1 MFKDKV
7 ILITGAFGGIGRA
20 IANRFGND
28 YAKIV
33 LWDIFID
40 SEYEKQLNEKG
51 IETLSKIIDITKEKE
66 VEEGCKEILSRWNK
80 IDVLI
85 NNAGITRDKLVF
97 RMSETDWD
105 EVLNVNLKG
114 AFLCCKIIGQVMFKQ
129 KSGKIVNIASI
140 IGEIGNIGQAN
151 YSASKGGLIALTKT
165 CAKEFAR
172 VGINVN
178 AIAPGY
184 IMTKMTENLPEKVK
198 EEMLK
203 LIPLGRFGKPEE
215 VAELVYFLSSEK
227 ANYITGQ
234 VIRIDGGLVM

>member
-7 ILITGAFGGIGRA
+7 ILITGAFGGIGKA
-20 IANRFGND
+20 LAKKFGED
-28 YAKIV
+28 FAKLA

-40 SEYEKQLNEKG
+40 EEFEKSLNLKG
-51 IETLSKIIDITKEKE
+51 IETISRVINITNERE
-66 VEEGCKEILSRWNK
+66 IEEGSKEILEKWGK

-85 NNAGITRDKLVF
+85 NNAGITRDKLIF
-97 RMSETDWD
+97 RMSESEWD

-114 AFLCCKIIGQVMFKQ
+114 AFLCSKIIGQIMFRR

-151 YSASKGGLIALTKT
+151 YSASKAGLIALTKT

-172 VGINVN
+172 GGINVN
-178 AIAPGY
+178 AVAPGY
-184 IMTKMTENLPEKVK
+184 IMTKMTENLPEKIK

-234 VIRIDGGLVM
+234 VFRIDGGLVM

>member
-7 ILITGAFGGIGRA
+7 VLITGAFGGIGKA
-20 IANRFGND
+20 LANKFGND
-28 YAKIV
+28 YAKLV

-40 SEYEKQLNEKG
+40 QEFENLLREKG
-51 IETLSKIIDITKEKE
+51 IETISMIIDITNQNEIEKE
-66 VEEGCKEILSRWNK
+66 TKKILEKWGR

-85 NNAGITRDKLVF
+85 NNAGITRDKLIF
-97 RMSETDWD
+97 RMSEKEWD

-114 AFLCCKIIGQVMFKQ
+114 AFLCSKIIGQIMYKQ
-129 KSGKIVNIASI
+129 RSGKIINMASI

-151 YSASKGGLIALTKT
+151 YSASKAGLIALTKS

-172 VGINVN
+172 GGINVN
-178 AIAPGY
+178 AVAPGY
-184 IMTKMTENLPEKVK
+184 ILTKMTENLPDKIK

-203 LIPLGRFGKPEE
+203 SIPLGRFGKPEE
-215 VAELVYFLSSEK
+215 VAELVYFLASEK

-234 VIRIDGGLVM
+234 VFRIDGGLVM